1 VRLADSKG
9 MNWLSRLVKEPG
21 REFHVLDLSAATGG
35 VDAGDAGEVLDVRAR
50 QQYRERLSNL
60 QAELSEAQER
70 NDLGRVARLEEELG
84 FLETELTRALGLG
97 GRERR
102 AGGAGERARINVQ
115 RRLRDALRRIT
126 LQHAE
131 LGQRLE
137 RALKTGLYCSY
148 RP

>member
-1 VRLADSKG
+1 MGLWGRGLPG
-9 MNWLSRLVKEPG
+9 GPPG
-21 REFHVLDLSAATGG
+21 REFHVLDLSSTGG
-35 VDAGDAGEVLDVRAR
+35 ALDAGDAGELLDPQAR
-50 QQYRERLSNL
+50 KEYRERLQSLESELAEAREHNDAGRASALAEELEFL
-60 QAELSEAQER
+60 QAELSR
-70 NDLGRVARLEEELG
+70 G
-84 FLETELTRALGLG
+84 LGLG

-102 AGGAGERARINVQ
+102 ASSAAERARINVQ

-137 RALKTGLYCSY
+137 RSLKTGLYCSY